1 MPIQEI
7 HTRKKQL
14 HIFDEVLKL
23 MKDNKVLIRAEIMGE
38 NAGGQKLIHLLANNA
53 DGIEFWTDDKS
64 LIWPSDYERTEE
76 LKEEAKTVECGVCG
90 RKLKPIRGG
99 TCKSDVFGLMQYW
112 DYMNCPNCGCQV
124 ILKKRLED
132 IAGLLE
138 LTQRRY

>member
-1 MPIQEI
+1 
-7 HTRKKQL
+7 
-14 HIFDEVLKL
+14 

-38 NAGGQKLIHLLANNA
+38 NAGGQKLIHLLANNT

-76 LKEEAKTVECGVCG
+76 LKEEAKTVECGVYG

-99 TCKSDVFGLMQYW
+99 TCKSDVFGLMQSW